1 MAKKYH
7 RDTWVGL
14 VLLCFC
20 AFFLFNAMQ
29 IPGEAAYLPI
39 ALSVLMALCALFI
52 ILKGLRLTK
61 EQNGDFKYPLT
72 IKESSYAFLFMFF
85 IFLYYLGFRYVA
97 YWIATPIFMIL
108 TQKFL
113 RLKSMKVNLVI
124 TILYTVLCFDVF
136 VVILHLP
143 IYRIGALGWL
153 FRYV

>member
-1 MAKKYH
+1 
-7 RDTWVGL
+7 
-14 VLLCFC
+14 
-20 AFFLFNAMQ
+20 
-29 IPGEAAYLPI
+29 
-39 ALSVLMALCALFI
+39 
-52 ILKGLRLTK
+52 
-61 EQNGDFKYPLT
+61 
-72 IKESSYAFLFMFF
+72 MFF

-124 TILYTVLCFDVF
+124 TILYTVLCFVVF